1 MASTAAPT
9 SATSASSTTAS
20 VSTPAVLPKVK
31 GLANLG
37 NTCFFNAVMQCL
49 SQTHPLTQLIDLQ
62 CPKGVGFVVPG
73 LAPACSGGED
83 LLIGGLDGRA
93 EEQEGESD
101 EVVNWIA
108 SDVMDLNLQLAE
120 GTVWQFS
127 GSASGSV
134 SHKCVSGFRSFL
146 FLIKVLTEING
157 CKIKF

>member
-9 SATSASSTTAS
+9 GAPTANSTTVAS

-73 LAPACSGGED
+73 LAAACSGGED

-93 EEQEGESD
+93 EEEEGESD
-101 EVVNWIA
+101 EAVNWTA

-120 GTVWQFS
+120 GTIWQF
-127 GSASGSV
+127 SASGSV
-134 SHKCVSGFRSFL
+134 NHKYGTDPEVRILPFSHKS
-146 FLIKVLTEING
+146 VL
-157 CKIKF
+157 C

>member
-1 MASTAAPT
+1 MASTAAPAGAPP
-9 SATSASSTTAS
+9 ATSTTAS

-73 LAPACSGGED
+73 LAAGCSGGGED

-93 EEQEGESD
+93 EEEEGESD
-101 EVVNWIA
+101 EAVNWTA

-120 GTVWQFS
+120 GTQF
-127 GSASGSV
+127 GSV
-134 SHKCVSGFRSFL
+134 PDPHLDPLVTLTSADPDSDPSF
-146 FLIKVLTEING
+146 FL
-157 CKIKF
+157 